1 MLDME
6 ASAMLGV
13 VLWSDVKDN
22 RAVVWCDD
30 HGDLAFYKPGKTTAD
45 RAVFQPGDLIQFE
58 LREASQMR
66 IVARPQML
74 ARDSHPNL
82 ADELKQVGEAM
93 GVVTHS
99 RDAKRASP
107 PQGRARRDA
116 DVIRMDNYRRAE
128 VA

>member
-1 MLDME
+1 
-6 ASAMLGV
+6 MLGV

-66 IVARPQML
+66 IVARPQVL
-74 ARDSHPNL
+74 ERDSHPNL

-99 RDAKRASP
+99 RDTKRASP
-107 PQGRARRDA
+107 PQGRTRRDA
-116 DVIRMDNYRRAE
+116 DVIRMDSYRRAE